1 MKNKKILFFI
11 LILLVLI
18 LIITFFY
25 LNTYKNSK
33 IVNNIDKSNIKE
45 YILNI
50 SSYEAKATITV
61 KSNKNT
67 NKYIVKQ
74 QYNSNKVFKQ
84 EILEPENIKG
94 LITIYDGN
102 NLKIENTKLNLS
114 NIYENYQFISNN
126 VLDLYAFLENYK
138 NSSNTEYEENDTQI
152 VMKLKNDN
160 LNNYNIFQNL
170 YIDKNTALPT
180 KMEIIDKNQNTL
192 VYIEYNEIS
201 FNTTSREEILAF
213 SLENIESNI

>member
-138 NSSNTEYEENDTQI
+138 NASNPEYEENDTQI
-152 VMKLKNDN
+152 IMKLKNDN

>member
-11 LILLVLI
+11 LILLVVI

-50 SSYEAKATITV
+50 SSYEARATVTV

-74 QYNSNKVFKQ
+74 QYNSDKIYKQ
-84 EILEPENIKG
+84 EVIEPENISG
-94 LITIYDGN
+94 LLTIYDGK

-114 NIYENYQFISNN
+114 NIYENYQCISDNS
-126 VLDLYAFLENYK
+126 LDLYAFLDSYK
-138 NSSNTEYEENDTQI
+138 KDESDYEL
-152 VMKLKNDN
+152 VKKLII
-160 LNNYNIFQNL
+160 IFIEI
-170 YIDKNTALPT
+170 YI
-180 KMEIIDKNQNTL
+180 
-192 VYIEYNEIS
+192 
-201 FNTTSREEILAF
+201 
-213 SLENIESNI
+213 

>member
-11 LILLVLI
+11 LILLVVI

-50 SSYEAKATITV
+50 SSYEARATVTV

-74 QYNSNKVFKQ
+74 QYNSDKIYKQ
-84 EILEPENIKG
+84 EVIEPENISG
-94 LITIYDGN
+94 LLTIYDGK

-114 NIYENYQFISNN
+114 NIYENYQCISDNS
-126 VLDLYAFLENYK
+126 LDLYAFLDSYK
-138 NSSNTEYEENDTQI
+138 KSTNAEYEETNQQI
-152 VMKLKNDN
+152 ILKLKNDN
-160 LNNYNIFQNL
+160 SNNYNIYRNL

-201 FNTTSREEILAF
+201 FNTTSKEEILAF

>member
-1 MKNKKILFFI
+1 MKNKKILLFI
-11 LILLVLI
+11 LILLVAI

-74 QYNSNKVFKQ
+74 QYNLNKVFKQ

-138 NSSNTEYEENDTQI
+138 NAINPEYEENDTQI
-152 VMKLKNDN
+152 IMKLKNDN

-201 FNTTSREEILAF
+201 FNTTSKEEILAF

>member
-11 LILLVLI
+11 LILLVAI

-138 NSSNTEYEENDTQI
+138 NASNPEYEENDTQI
-152 VMKLKNDN
+152 IMKLKNDN

-180 KMEIIDKNQNTL
+180 KMEIIDKNKNTL

-201 FNTTSREEILAF
+201 FNTTSKEEILAF

>member
-138 NSSNTEYEENDTQI
+138 NSSNAEYEENDTQI

>member
-201 FNTTSREEILAF
+201 FNTTSKEEILAF